1 MAFHDLYLLSPE
13 LSVALLAAVV
23 ITTDLLFKNKRILPF
38 ITIIGLTVP
47 LSFSVHL
54 SGTTVHDGF
63 FGMLRVDTFSLF
75 FKYLVLATTAVVVIS
90 SNEYAKRFENHQGEY
105 YSLILFS
112 SIGMMLLSSTTE
124 LITMYIA
131 LELAALPTAALAAF
145 IRESRSA
152 ESGMKFL
159 ILSAVSSAI
168 LLYGMVLV
176 YGFTGSSQLDQI
188 AASVTGQGINSSP
201 ALILGLVLITA
212 GFGFKISAVP
222 FHMWAPDVYEGA
234 PTPVVGF
241 LSVASKA
248 AGFAVILRVFYTA
261 FGIDSFNMDWA
272 YLIAILSA
280 LSMSVGNLIAIR
292 QENIKRMLAYSTI
305 AQAGY
310 LMVGLASV
318 TALQGSAGFGADKAG
333 PSGVLFYLAGYA
345 MTNLTAFSVIIA
357 ISNKTNSDM
366 INSFAGLARKSPL
379 MATAMT
385 LSMISLIGI
394 PPTVGFMAKIYI
406 FGAAMDT
413 GLWWLAMIGVIN
425 SVVSAYY
432 YLRVVKVMFISE
444 DSDPSPIRPDIGA
457 ASAAVLG
464 TVATLAFGLYPTPI
478 IEFAYRAVNTIIS

>member
-1 MAFHDLYLLSPE
+1 MTFHDLYLLSPE
-13 LSVALLAAVV
+13 LSVALLAAIV

-38 ITIIGLTVP
+38 VTVVGLIVP
-47 LSFSVHL
+47 LFFSVHL
-54 SGTTVHDGF
+54 SGTTVQDGF
-63 FGMLRVDTFSLF
+63 FGVLRVDSFSLF
-75 FKYLVLATTAVVVIS
+75 FKYLVLAATAIVVIS
-90 SNEYAKRFENHQGEY
+90 SNEYAKRFGNHQGEY

-112 SIGMMLLSSTTE
+112 SVGMMLLASTTE

-159 ILSAVSSAI
+159 ILSAISSAI

-188 AASVTGQGINSSP
+188 AANITELGVNSSP

-222 FHMWAPDVYEGA
+222 FQMWAPDVYEGT
-234 PTPVVGF
+234 PTPITGF

-261 FGIDSFNMDWA
+261 FGVDSFNMDWA
-272 YLIAILSA
+272 NLIAILSA

-310 LMVGLASV
+310 LMVGGASV

-366 INSFAGLARKSPL
+366 IDSFAGLVKKSPL
-379 MATAMT
+379 MAAAMT

-413 GLWWLAMIGVIN
+413 GLWWLATIGVIN
-425 SVVSAYY
+425 SVISAYY

-444 DSDPSPIRPDIGA
+444 ATESLPLRPDVGA
-457 ASAAVLG
+457 ASAAMVAMI
-464 TVATLAFGLYPTPI
+464 ATLVFGLYPAPI
-478 IEFAYRAVNTIIS
+478 INFAYRAVNTIIS